1 MVKFGIIADTHIT
14 LETDPK
20 KVKALLSELNK
31 AFKDVDEII
40 HAGDVCEEYFL
51 EELDQIAP
59 TKCVE
64 GDIDNIK
71 SLEKFIKFNAGR
83 YKIGIIHE
91 PPENIEDFFKQNDL
105 HILIHGHS
113 HMPIIQGTKF
123 NALILNPG
131 SPTQPKPPPKKPFFK
146 EPIARPTVIKLEVK
160 EDTDIISTFIINL
173 NNY

>member
-14 LETDPK
+14 LDTDPK
-20 KVKALLSELNK
+20 KVKALLKEISEI
-31 AFKDVDEII
+31 FKDVDEII

-51 EELDQIAP
+51 MELDQIAP

-64 GDIDNIK
+64 GEIDNIK
-71 SLEKFIKFNAGR
+71 NLEKFIKFTAGK

-91 PPENIEDFFKQNDL
+91 PPDNIEDFFKENDL

-123 NALILNPG
+123 NTLILNPG
-131 SPTQPKPPPKKPFFK
+131 SPTQPKPPPKRPHFETPK
-146 EPIARPTVIKLEVK
+146 ARPTVITLEID
-160 EDTDIISTFIINL
+160 EETDIISTYTINL
-173 NNY
+173 KLN

>member
-1 MVKFGIIADTHIT
+1 MVKFGILADTHIT

-20 KVKALLSELNK
+20 KVKILLKEIDE

-51 EELDQIAP
+51 EELDQLAP
-59 TKCVE
+59 TRCVE

-71 SLEKFIKFNAGR
+71 NLEKFLKFTAGK
-83 YKIGIIHE
+83 YKIGVIHE
-91 PPENIEDFFKQNDL
+91 LPDNIEDFFTQNDI

-123 NALILNPG
+123 NRLILNPG
-131 SPTQPKPPPKKPFFK
+131 SPTEPKPPPKKPLFK
-146 EPIARPTVIKLEVK
+146 DPIARPTILTLEIDK
-160 EDTDIISTFIINL
+160 ETDIIKTFIVNL
-173 NNY
+173 KI